1 MFHTKKASFV
11 LAFFIPIFNWT
22 TPKNRLISLYI
33 HKEIIM
39 QKPWWKQL
47 IIGLALFLAGYF
59 MFGGGKIGTP
69 NIEPAPAKT
78 SSVLMQSS
86 QS

>member
-1 MFHTKKASFV
+1 MRI
-11 LAFFIPIFNWT
+11 LIFNST
-22 TPKNRLISLYI
+22 TPQNRLISPHI
-33 HKEIIM
+33 HKEIMM

-59 MFGGGKIGTP
+59 MFGGGKIGAP
-69 NIEPAPAKT
+69 NVDPTPAKT

-86 QS
+86 QT